1 MENLRAVRIATV
13 PFVSGTVF
21 VDMGLGEWKIGF
33 MGRPKRAAPG
43 GWVYHVLNRANGRLP
58 IFEKG
63 EDYAAFERVLEEAID
78 RTGTRLLSY

>member
-1 MENLRAVRIATV
+1 
-13 PFVSGTVF
+13 
-21 VDMGLGEWKIGF
+21 

-63 EDYAAFERVLEEAID
+63 EDYAAFEGVLEEAID